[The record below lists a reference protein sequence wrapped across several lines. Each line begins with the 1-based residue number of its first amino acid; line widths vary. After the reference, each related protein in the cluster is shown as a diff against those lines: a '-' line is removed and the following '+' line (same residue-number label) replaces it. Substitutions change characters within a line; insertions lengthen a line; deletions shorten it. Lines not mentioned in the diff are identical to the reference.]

1 MMGGYGTDGW
11 SAWILFMGIFW
22 VVLIVAVVWAAVRLS
37 RRADEPT
44 RGALESPRQILD
56 RRYAAGEIDEAQYAR
71 TRRVLE
77 GRSVDEAHH

>member
-11 SAWILFMGIFW
+11 SFWMLFMGTFW
-22 VVLIVAVVWAAVRLS
+22 VVLIAVVVWAAVRLS

-56 RRYAAGEIDEAQYAR
+56 RRLASGEIDEEQYAR
-71 TRRVLE
+71 SRRVLE
-77 GRSVDEAHH
+77 GRTVDEVHH